1 MKQFYRGIAV
11 ALVLTVL
18 VVWFVPGAADWVE
31 RTMRGYVG
39 RAVR

>member
-1 MKQFYRGIAV
+1 MRRFYEIIAV

-31 RTMRGYVG
+31 ATMQTLVG
-39 RAVR
+39 NAAR